1 MLDIVIVN
9 WNSGKLLSDCI
20 DSIESGNLNHVG
32 KVIVV
37 DNNSKDDSEIL
48 NNQSN
53 KVIIVKNPENY
64 GFAKSCNIGAE
75 FCNSE
80 YILFLNPDSVLFPNS
95 LDETLQYMRMN
106 DKKNIGIAGIQLLDQ
121 EGNIARHSSD
131 FPTPLS
137 FFLRST
143 GIHKI
148 FFYFDHVSSEWDHNQ
163 TREVSH
169 VIGAFFFV
177 RRKLY
182 DKLNGFDERFFIY
195 LEDLDFS
202 LRAKKIGYKTHFIST
217 IQSMHIAGGVSSK
230 IKAKRLF
237 YSLRSRIIYSYK
249 HFGFLSST
257 AIMLSVIFIEPLSR
271 IVFSIKNRSFS
282 SIKNLLKA
290 YYLLLKWISS
300 WVPHKL
306 TEDSGR

>member
-20 DSIESGNLNHVG
+20 DSIESGNMNHVG

-37 DNNSKDDSEIL
+37 DNNSKDNSEIL

-53 KVIIVKNPENY
+53 KVILVKNPHNY

-80 YILFLNPDSVLFPNS
+80 FILFLNPDSVLFPNT
-95 LDETLQYMRMN
+95 LDETLEYMRMD
-106 DKKNIGIAGIQLLDQ
+106 DKKDIGIVGIQLLDQ

-148 FFYFDHVSSEWDHNQ
+148 LLSFDHVSSEWDHNQ

-177 RRKLY
+177 RRRLY

-202 LRAKKIGYKTHFIST
+202 LRAKEIGYKTHFIST
-217 IQSMHIAGGVSSK
+217 TQSMHIAGGVSRK

-249 HFGFLSST
+249 HFGFISST
-257 AIMLSVIFIEPLSR
+257 AIMLSIILIEPFSR
-271 IVFSIKNRSFS
+271 IMLSIKNRSFS
-282 SIKNLLKA
+282 SIKNLFKA
-290 YYLLLKWISS
+290 YYLLVKWLIL
-300 WVPHKL
+300 WAHQHL
-306 TEDSGR
+306 TEDSG